1 MNKVLLTGRLTRD
14 PEMRS
19 LASGKAV
26 TQFSVATNEYIGQ
39 GKEKAEYHNIVTWD
53 RLAQTC
59 GEFLGKGQQVAIE
72 GRIQTR
78 TWDDDRG
85 KRHWKTEIVANHV
98 EMLSGRRKKDYA
110 AESAANGLAAQ
121 AAAYG
126 EATTRRRRGRGDRG
140 RGRAAH
146 RSGRGGRRGLTVRGT
161 RTDRSRDRRRLPLPP
176 PVPFSRRRPRRRPR
190 RHGRRS

>member
-1 MNKVLLTGRLTRD
+1 MYPYAVICGSVTGRRV
-14 PEMRS
+14 RS
-19 LASGKAV
+19 SIR
-26 TQFSVATNEYIGQ
+26 QS
-39 GKEKAEYHNIVTWD
+39 WD

-78 TWDDDRG
+78 SWDDDAG

-126 EATTRRRRGRGDRG
+126 DAGETDEADDGE
-140 RGRAAH
+140 AAAIAAAAEP
-146 RSGRGGRRGLTVRGT
+146 LTEADEEV
-161 RTDRSRDRRRLPLPP
+161 
-176 PVPFSRRRPRRRPR
+176 VAA
-190 RHGRRS
+190 